1 MVLTFWGCSKST
13 AFFIGDETSQPK
25 GIRTGL
31 EAVNYLLLVMATI
44 LAAYSFMLLFQIFH
58 DFTITVALTMAF
70 IVMFVTAVA
79 VVYKLWQICNS
90 KEEHFTLK
98 VQGTWTKVSRG
109 SWVKLRDQDITQ
121 AMLTS
126 DYYIHDRNRFGRYGV
141 MLHSLR
147 YITSVVQNP
156 GGPQVFASQD
166 ETKLWLSQSSIA
178 DQESAACCDTDDSGG
193 FLCCRNCNF
202 KYKSFSTQ
210 A

>member
-25 GIRTGL
+25 GIRAGL
-31 EAVNYLLLVMATI
+31 EAVNYLLLVGATI

-58 DFTITVALTMAF
+58 DFTITVALTMGF

-156 GGPQVFASQD
+156 GGRSDPASSRGRCICGMKPRAR
-166 ETKLWLSQSSIA
+166 TPT
-178 DQESAACCDTDDSGG
+178 AARARTPRGRPRECPPP
-193 FLCCRNCNF
+193 
-202 KYKSFSTQ
+202 
-210 A
+210 